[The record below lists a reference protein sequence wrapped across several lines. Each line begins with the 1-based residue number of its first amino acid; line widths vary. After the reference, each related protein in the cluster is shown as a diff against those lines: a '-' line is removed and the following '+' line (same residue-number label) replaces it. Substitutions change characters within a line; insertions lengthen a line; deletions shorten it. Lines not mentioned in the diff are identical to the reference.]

1 MTEPRL
7 IPYKD
12 FWQPGIAIVI
22 KGVYEEYGLTWDPD
36 DYHRDLYTVQETYID
51 SGGFF
56 SALVHNDTVIGT
68 VAGLDRGEEAEIER
82 LYLLR
87 RYRGRGYGRR
97 MTEYFLNWARIKGHR
112 RAIAWSDKNFTDAH
126 QMYKRMGFALIGDR
140 VLDDPDESPEWGF
153 KLNLDQPL

>member
-1 MTEPRL
+1 MTEPLL

-12 FWQPGIAIVI
+12 LWQPGIATVI
-22 KGVYEEYGLTWDPD
+22 KCVYEEYGLTWDPE

-51 SGGFF
+51 PGGFF

-68 VAGLDRGEEAEIER
+68 VAGLDKGADGEIER
-82 LYLLR
+82 LYLLK
-87 RYRGRGYGRR
+87 RYRGRGYGRL
-97 MTEYFLNWARIKGHR
+97 MTEYFLEWARMKGHR

-126 QMYKRMGFALIGDR
+126 QMYKRMGFSLIGDR

-153 KLNLDQPL
+153 TLNLD